1 VKRHCVNIR
10 CDSVNW
16 YPRINPRAT
25 ARGHFLGSTSTDPRG
40 AVGQFGAQ
48 LCKVGGVCRSSGAH
62 HQVDSRERCE
72 QLAPQDLPYAAPQT
86 IAGHRGFSEAGNDDP
101 RPRVALRVWT
111 PSHLEVTHAHPA
123 PGFPALYEIS
133 PAWQPCARRV
143 PLARQPLQC
152 FDGSCT
158 VRRLRPFL
166 RRRASVARPHLSFMR
181 ARKPCLL
188 MRRRLR
194 GRYVGFPILP
204 SSKAGKPISG
214 GEVVQG

>member
-1 VKRHCVNIR
+1 MKRHCVNIR

-16 YPRINPRAT
+16 YPRINPRAA
-25 ARGHFLGSTSTDPRG
+25 ARGHPRGSTLADPRCG
-40 AVGQFGAQ
+40 VGQSGAQ
-48 LCKVGGVCRSSGAH
+48 LCKVGGIGRSSCPH
-62 HQVDSRERCE
+62 HDVDGGEGREE
-72 QLAPQDLPYAAPQT
+72 LASQDFPHPAPQT
-86 IAGHRGFSEAGNDDP
+86 IAGHRGLPESGNDDP

-111 PSHLEVTHAHPA
+111 PRHLEVAHAHPA
-123 PGFPALYEIS
+123 PGFPTLYEIS
-133 PAWQPCARRV
+133 PAWQPRARRV

-188 MRRRLR
+188 MRRRFR
-194 GRYVGFPILP
+194 GRYVGFPM
-204 SSKAGKPISG
+204 
-214 GEVVQG
+214 